1 MERMSRLLVLKFG
14 GHALANP
21 ARVRVAARRIAA
33 WRKRG
38 VRVVAVVSAPAGF
51 TDRLLGAAARSAT
64 TASHRELDRLLC
76 TGEDRSAALLALA
89 LTTLGVPARS
99 LRGAEAGLIATGDHG
114 AGHVTDVDI
123 WYAARARPGDRADRR
138 RVQAGRPDGEHV
150 TLGRGG
156 SDLTA
161 VVLATALGASAC
173 HLIKDVNGV
182 HTRDPRHAADA
193 KPIASLSHEQ
203 LLLLARSG
211 ARVVHAGAAAHARSS
226 ALELRVY
233 SYRAPQAGGTR
244 IGAAA

>member
-1 MERMSRLLVLKFG
+1 MSRLLVLKFG

-21 ARVRVAARRIAA
+21 ARIRIASRRIAA
-33 WRKRG
+33 WRRRG
-38 VRVVAVVSAPAGF
+38 VHIVAVASASAGL
-51 TDRLLGAAARSAT
+51 TDRLLGAAARSGSSAPG
-64 TASHRELDRLLC
+64 RELDRLLC
-76 TGEDRSAALLALA
+76 TGEDRSATLLALA

-99 LRGAEAGLIATGDHG
+99 LRGGEAGLIASGDFGSGQVHATDTAPVRTLLDQG
-114 AGHVTDVDI
+114 VVPVVAGFQ
-123 WYAARARPGDRADRR
+123 AARG
-138 RVQAGRPDGEHV
+138 DGESV

-161 VVLATALGASAC
+161 VVLATALGAAEC

-193 KPIASLSHEQ
+193 TPIHSLSHDQ
-203 LLLLARSG
+203 LLLLARAG
-211 ARVVHAGAAAHARSS
+211 ARVVHAGAAAHARNA

-233 SYRAPQAGGTR
+233 SYRAPLTEGGTR

>member
-1 MERMSRLLVLKFG
+1 MSRLLVLKFG

-38 VRVVAVVSAPAGF
+38 VHIVAVVSAPAGF
-51 TDRLLGAAARSAT
+51 TDRLLAAAARSAT

-99 LRGAEAGLIATGDHG
+99 LRGAEAGLIASGDHG
-114 AGHVTDVDI
+114 AGHVTDVDTAPLRELLDQGI
-123 WYAARARPGDRADRR
+123 VPIVAGF
-138 RVQAGRPDGEHV
+138 QAGRPDGEHV

-161 VVLATALGASAC
+161 VVLATALGASEC

-226 ALELRVY
+226 ALALRVY
-233 SYRAPQAGGTR
+233 SYRAPLAAGGTR

>member
-1 MERMSRLLVLKFG
+1 MSRLLVLKFG

-21 ARVRVAARRIAA
+21 ARVRIAARRIAA

-38 VRVVAVVSAPAGF
+38 VRIVAVVSAPAGL
-51 TDRLLGAAARSAT
+51 TDQLLGAASRCAT
-64 TASHRELDRLLC
+64 TPPDRELDRLLC
-76 TGEDRSAALLALA
+76 TGEDRSAALLALG

-99 LRGAEAGLIATGDHG
+99 LRGAEAGLIATGDFG
-114 AGHVTDVDI
+114 SGHVTAVDTSTLRELLDQDI
-123 WYAARARPGDRADRR
+123 VPVVSGF
-138 RVQAGRPDGEHV
+138 QAGRSDGEHV

-161 VVLATALGASAC
+161 VVLATALGASEC

-182 HTRDPRHAADA
+182 HTRDPRQATDA
-193 KPIASLSHEQ
+193 KPIASLSHDQ

-211 ARVVHAGAAAHARSS
+211 ARVVHAGAAAHAKSS

-233 SYRAPQAGGTR
+233 SYRAPLTAGGTR
-244 IGAAA
+244 IGVAA